1 MSLIPSLSSLR
12 ESMIKVTRRFPAAC
26 TFAFLLA
33 FALIY
38 MVLADEFRGVAIYYL
53 TAGFLLSLMLSL
65 WAEEYHNQRVVLT
78 VTALAHI
85 FLLIDAIYL
94 WNLDTSRYS
103 MALFIARAAVYVAL
117 ILGILFLPF
126 YQAKS
131 DVKSWNFTRRMLI
144 AVVLAYLIGGVMTG
158 GIELLLLGIQ
168 SLFDIHIDSKLYAI
182 VSILFG
188 LLLPLLLV
196 LSRVP
201 EGETKHDETIHSS
214 RFLTGTT
221 RYLFIPLVVG
231 YMVVLYFYLAK
242 ILFSWEL
249 PNGTITWLVTIMI
262 FGIIAIEFLLYPTMR
277 SEDSKTFERWVVRW
291 FPILALPLVILM
303 TVGIVRRLSDYGI
316 TVNRLYV
323 LTLNLWFYAVCIGL
337 FILKARRIH
346 WIPLSFGAI
355 LLLTSAQPM
364 NYCEIVRRNF
374 RQQISDVMV
383 QYKPEHLP
391 MNQQEFDSWMTSLPE
406 DVRTATQSRLKY
418 LHDYYEKQTETWID
432 QSVSLWGDYSKKAD
446 DDDDEDFFYET
457 TAKGITIPEGYHLL
471 IPYRNEYSFTGSKNR
486 LNDSILQISTA
497 GLEDEDLFFEVNL
510 EEFRRKKAQGIRP
523 IYYAEKAHGDSILL
537 YFELLRINRYKDED
551 NDIEYRANL
560 FFK

>member
-1 MSLIPSLSSLR
+1 MV
-12 ESMIKVTRRFPAAC
+12 KVSRRFPSAC

-33 FALIY
+33 FALIL
-38 MVLADEFRGVAIYYL
+38 MVITDEFRGVAIYYL

-65 WAEEYHNQRVVLT
+65 WAEEYHNKRVVWT
-78 VTALAHI
+78 VTAIAHI
-85 FLLIDAIYL
+85 LLLIDAIYL
-94 WNLDTSRYS
+94 WNLDSSRYS
-103 MALFIARAAVYVAL
+103 MALIIARAAVYVAL

-126 YQAKS
+126 YQAKN

-144 AVVLAYLIGGVMTG
+144 AMVLAYLVGGVMTG

-168 SLFDIHIDSKLYAI
+168 SLFDIHIEDKLYAI
-182 VSILFG
+182 VSILFA

-201 EGETKHDETIHSS
+201 GGERKHDETILVS

-221 RYLFIPLVVG
+221 RYLFIPLVVC
-231 YMVVLYFYLAK
+231 YMVVLYLYLAR
-242 ILFSWEL
+242 IVFSWEL
-249 PNGTITWLVTIMI
+249 PNGTITWLVTIMM

-277 SEDSKTFERWVVRW
+277 SEDSKPFERWVVRW

-303 TVGIVRRLSDYGI
+303 TVGIVRRLGDYGI

-337 FILKARRIH
+337 FVLKARRIH

-364 NYCEIVRRNF
+364 NYCEIVRRYL
-374 RQQISDVMV
+374 RQQISDVMI

-391 MNQQEFDSWMTSLPE
+391 MNQQEFDSWMKTLPE
-406 DVRTATQSRLKY
+406 DVQTATQSRLKY
-418 LHDYYEKQTETWID
+418 LDSYYNKETETWID
-432 QSVSLWGDYSKKAD
+432 KDVSLWGDYSKKTD
-446 DDDDEDFFYET
+446 VEDEDFLYET
-457 TAKGITIPEGYHLL
+457 DTHYITLPEGYHLL
-471 IPYRNEYSFTGSKNR
+471 IPHRDEYSFTGSRNR
-486 LNDSILQISTA
+486 LNDSILQISTT
-497 GLEDEDLFFEVNL
+497 GLQDEELFFEVNL
-510 EEFRRKKAQGIRP
+510 EEFRRKKAQGICP
-523 IYYAEKAHGDSILL
+523 IFCAEKTRGDSIVL
-537 YFELLRINRYKDED
+537 YFERLQIRRYEDDE

>member
-1 MSLIPSLSSLR
+1 MTLIPSLSSLR
-12 ESMIKVTRRFPAAC
+12 ESMAKVTRRFPAAC

-33 FALIY
+33 FALIL
-38 MVLADEFRGVAIYYL
+38 MVITDEFRGVAIYYL

-65 WAEEYHNQRVVLT
+65 WAEEYHNKRVVWT
-78 VTALAHI
+78 VTAIAHI
-85 FLLIDAIYL
+85 LLLIDAIYL
-94 WNLDTSRYS
+94 WNLDSSRYS

-131 DVKSWNFTRRMLI
+131 DVKSWNFTRRMII
-144 AVVLAYLIGGVMTG
+144 AMVLAYLVGGVMTG

-168 SLFDIHIDSKLYAI
+168 SLFDIHIEDKLYAI
-182 VSILFG
+182 ISILFA

-201 EGETKHDETIHSS
+201 EGERKHDETILVS

-221 RYLFIPLVVG
+221 RYLFIPLVVC
-231 YMVVLYFYLAK
+231 YMVVLYLYLAR
-242 ILFSWEL
+242 IVFSWEL
-249 PNGTITWLVTIMI
+249 PNGTITWLVTIMM

-277 SEDSKTFERWVVRW
+277 SEDSKPFERWVVRW
-291 FPILALPLVILM
+291 FPILALPLVFLM
-303 TVGIVRRLSDYGI
+303 TVGIVRRFGDYGI

-337 FILKARRIH
+337 FVLKARRIH

-364 NYCEIVRRNF
+364 NYCEIVRSHL
-374 RQQISDVMV
+374 RQQVSNVV
-383 QYKPEHLP
+383 AQYKPEHLP
-391 MNQQEFDSWMTSLPE
+391 MNQQEFDSWMKTLPE
-406 DVRTATQSRLKY
+406 DVQTATQSRLKY
-418 LHDYYEKQTETWID
+418 LDSYYNKETETWID
-432 QSVSLWGDYSKKAD
+432 KDVWLRGDYSKKTD
-446 DDDDEDFFYET
+446 VEDEDFLYEPDT
-457 TAKGITIPEGYHLL
+457 HYITLPEGYHLL
-471 IPYRNEYSFTGSKNR
+471 IPYRNEYSFTGSRNR
-486 LNDSILQISTA
+486 LNDSILQISTT
-497 GLEDEDLFFEVNL
+497 GLQDEELFFEVNL
-510 EEFRRKKAQGIRP
+510 EEFRRKKAQGICP
-523 IYYAEKAHGDSILL
+523 IFCTEKTRGDSIVL
-537 YFELLRINRYKDED
+537 YFERLQIRRYEDDE

>member
-1 MSLIPSLSSLR
+1 MTLIPSLSSLR
-12 ESMIKVTRRFPAAC
+12 ESMVKVSRRFPAAC

-33 FALIY
+33 FALIL
-38 MVLADEFRGVAIYYL
+38 MVITDEFRGVAIYYL

-65 WAEEYHNQRVVLT
+65 WAEEYHNKRVVWT
-78 VTALAHI
+78 VTAIAHI
-85 FLLIDAIYL
+85 LLLIDAIYL
-94 WNLDTSRYS
+94 WNLDSSRYS

-126 YQAKS
+126 YQAKN
-131 DVKSWNFTRRMLI
+131 DVKSWNFTRRMII
-144 AVVLAYLIGGVMTG
+144 AMVLAYLVGGVMTG

-168 SLFDIHIDSKLYAI
+168 SLFDIHIEDKLYAI
-182 VSILFG
+182 VSILFA

-201 EGETKHDETIHSS
+201 EGERKHDETILVS

-221 RYLFIPLVVG
+221 RYLFIPLVVC
-231 YMVVLYFYLAK
+231 YMVVLYLYLAR
-242 ILFSWEL
+242 IVFSWEL
-249 PNGTITWLVTIMI
+249 PNGTITWLVTIMM

-277 SEDSKTFERWVVRW
+277 SEDSKPFERWVVRW

-303 TVGIVRRLSDYGI
+303 TVGIVRRLGDYGI

-337 FILKARRIH
+337 FVLKARRIH

-364 NYCEIVRRNF
+364 NYCEIVRSHL
-374 RQQISDVMV
+374 RQQVSNVV
-383 QYKPEHLP
+383 AQYKPEHLP
-391 MNQQEFDSWMTSLPE
+391 MNQQEFDSWMKTLPE
-406 DVRTATQSRLKY
+406 DVQTATQSRLKY
-418 LHDYYEKQTETWID
+418 LDSYYNKETETWID
-432 QSVSLWGDYSKKAD
+432 KDVSLWGDYSKKTD
-446 DDDDEDFFYET
+446 VEDEDFLYEPDT
-457 TAKGITIPEGYHLL
+457 HYITLPEGYHLL
-471 IPYRNEYSFTGSKNR
+471 IPYRNEYSFTGSRNR
-486 LNDSILQISTA
+486 LNDSILQISTT
-497 GLEDEDLFFEVNL
+497 GLQDENLFFEVNL
-510 EEFRRKKAQGIRP
+510 EEFRRKKAQGICP
-523 IYYAEKAHGDSILL
+523 IFCTEKTRGDSIVL
-537 YFELLRINRYKDED
+537 YFERLQIRRYEDDE

>member
-1 MSLIPSLSSLR
+1 MTLIPSLSSLR
-12 ESMIKVTRRFPAAC
+12 ESMVKVTRRFPAAC

-33 FALIY
+33 FALIL
-38 MVLADEFRGVAIYYL
+38 MVITDEFRGVAIYYL

-65 WAEEYHNQRVVLT
+65 WAEEYHNKRVVWT
-78 VTALAHI
+78 VTAIAHI
-85 FLLIDAIYL
+85 LLLIDAIYL
-94 WNLDTSRYS
+94 WNLDSSRYS

-144 AVVLAYLIGGVMTG
+144 AMVLAYLVGGVMTG

-168 SLFDIHIDSKLYAI
+168 SLFDIHIEDKLYAI
-182 VSILFG
+182 VSILFA

-201 EGETKHDETIHSS
+201 EGERKHDETILVS

-221 RYLFIPLVVG
+221 RYLFIPLVVC
-231 YMVVLYFYLAK
+231 YMVVLYLYLAR
-242 ILFSWEL
+242 IVFSWEL
-249 PNGTITWLVTIMI
+249 PNGTITWLVTIMM

-277 SEDSKTFERWVVRW
+277 SEESKPFERWVVRW

-303 TVGIVRRLSDYGI
+303 TVGIVRRLGDYGI

-337 FILKARRIH
+337 FVLKARRIH

-364 NYCEIVRRNF
+364 NYCEIVRRYLK
-374 RQQISDVMV
+374 QQISDVMT

-391 MNQQEFDSWMTSLPE
+391 MNQQEFNSWMKTLPE
-406 DVRTATQSRLKY
+406 DVQTATQSRLKY
-418 LHDYYEKQTETWID
+418 LDSYYDQQNETWID
-432 QSVSLWGDYSKKAD
+432 KDVSLWGDYSKKTD
-446 DDDDEDFFYET
+446 VEDEDFLYEPDT
-457 TAKGITIPEGYHLL
+457 HYITLPEGYHLL
-471 IPYRNEYSFTGSKNR
+471 IPYRNEYSFTGSRNR
-486 LNDSILQISTA
+486 LNDSILQISTT
-497 GLEDEDLFFEVNL
+497 GLQDENLFFEVNL
-510 EEFRRKKAQGIRP
+510 EEFRRKKAQGICP
-523 IYYAEKAHGDSILL
+523 IFCTEKTRGDSIVL
-537 YFELLRINRYKDED
+537 YFERLQIRRYEDDE

>member
-1 MSLIPSLSSLR
+1 MTLIPSLSSLR
-12 ESMIKVTRRFPAAC
+12 ESMVKVTRRFPSAC

-33 FALIY
+33 FALIL
-38 MVLADEFRGVAIYYL
+38 MVITDEFRGVAIYYL

-65 WAEEYHNQRVVLT
+65 WAEEYHNKRVVWT
-78 VTALAHI
+78 VTAIAHI
-85 FLLIDAIYL
+85 LLLIDAIYL
-94 WNLDTSRYS
+94 WNLDSSRYS

-131 DVKSWNFTRRMLI
+131 DVKSWNFTRRMII
-144 AVVLAYLIGGVMTG
+144 AMVLAYLVGGVMTG

-168 SLFDIHIDSKLYAI
+168 SLFDIHIEDKLYAI
-182 VSILFG
+182 VSILFA

-201 EGETKHDETIHSS
+201 EGERKHDETILVS

-221 RYLFIPLVVG
+221 RYLFIPLVVC
-231 YMVVLYFYLAK
+231 YMVVLYLYLAR
-242 ILFSWEL
+242 IVFSWEL
-249 PNGTITWLVTIMI
+249 PNGTITWLVTIMM

-277 SEDSKTFERWVVRW
+277 SKESKPFERWVVRW

-303 TVGIVRRLSDYGI
+303 TVGIVRRLGDYGI

-337 FILKARRIH
+337 FVLKARRIH

-364 NYCEIVRRNF
+364 NYCEIVRRHL
-374 RQQISDVMV
+374 RQQVSNVV
-383 QYKPEHLP
+383 AQYKPEHLP
-391 MNQQEFDSWMTSLPE
+391 MNQQEFDSWMKTLPE
-406 DVRTATQSRLKY
+406 DVQTATQSRLKY
-418 LHDYYEKQTETWID
+418 LDSYYNKETETWID
-432 QSVSLWGDYSKKAD
+432 KDVWLRGDYSKKTD
-446 DDDDEDFFYET
+446 VEDEDFLYEPDT
-457 TAKGITIPEGYHLL
+457 HYITLPEGYHLL
-471 IPYRNEYSFTGSKNR
+471 IPYRNEYSFTGSRNR
-486 LNDSILQISTA
+486 LNDSILQISTT
-497 GLEDEDLFFEVNL
+497 GLQDENLFFEVNL
-510 EEFRRKKAQGIRP
+510 EEFRRKKAQGICP
-523 IYYAEKAHGDSILL
+523 IFCAEKTHGDSIVL
-537 YFELLRINRYKDED
+537 YFERLQIRRYEDDE

>member
-1 MSLIPSLSSLR
+1 MTLIPSLSSLR
-12 ESMIKVTRRFPAAC
+12 ESMAKVTRRFPAAC
-26 TFAFLLA
+26 TFAFLLT
-33 FALIY
+33 FALIL
-38 MVLADEFRGVAIYYL
+38 MVITDEFRGVAIYYL

-65 WAEEYHNQRVVLT
+65 WAEEYHNKRVVWT
-78 VTALAHI
+78 VTAIAHI
-85 FLLIDAIYL
+85 LLLIDAIYL
-94 WNLDTSRYS
+94 WNLDSSRYS

-131 DVKSWNFTRRMLI
+131 DVKSWNFTRRMII
-144 AVVLAYLIGGVMTG
+144 AMVLAYLVGGVMTG

-168 SLFDIHIDSKLYAI
+168 SLFDIHIEDKLYAI
-182 VSILFG
+182 VSILFA

-201 EGETKHDETIHSS
+201 EGERKHDETILVS

-221 RYLFIPLVVG
+221 RYLFIPLVVC
-231 YMVVLYFYLAK
+231 YMVVLYLYLAR
-242 ILFSWEL
+242 IVFSWEL
-249 PNGTITWLVTIMI
+249 PNGTITWLVTIMM

-277 SEDSKTFERWVVRW
+277 SEDSKPFERWVVRW

-303 TVGIVRRLSDYGI
+303 TVGIVRRLGDYGI

-337 FILKARRIH
+337 FVLKARRIH

-364 NYCEIVRRNF
+364 NYCEIVRSHL
-374 RQQISDVMV
+374 RQQVSNVV
-383 QYKPEHLP
+383 AQYKPEHLP
-391 MNQQEFDSWMTSLPE
+391 MNQQEFDSWMKTLPE
-406 DVRTATQSRLKY
+406 DVQTATQSRLKY
-418 LHDYYEKQTETWID
+418 LDSYYNKETETWID
-432 QSVSLWGDYSKKAD
+432 KDVWLRGDYSKKTD
-446 DDDDEDFFYET
+446 VEDEDFLYEPDT
-457 TAKGITIPEGYHLL
+457 HYITLPEGYHLL
-471 IPYRNEYSFTGSKNR
+471 IPYRNEYSFTGSRNR
-486 LNDSILQISTA
+486 LNDSILQISTT
-497 GLEDEDLFFEVNL
+497 GLQDENLFFEVNL
-510 EEFRRKKAQGIRP
+510 EEFRRKKAQGICP
-523 IYYAEKAHGDSILL
+523 IFCTEKTRGDSIVL
-537 YFELLRINRYKDED
+537 YFERLQIRRYEDDE